1 MIILIHGKDSYRIK
15 EKVNDLVNG
24 QEIVFDFEED
34 VYSLLIDSL
43 KQRSLF
49 DSKKIV
55 VTKGLLKKVKSIKD
69 IISLVGDT
77 TLIIVEDTIDKK
89 YKKIADEE
97 YCFDLLQ
104 GAELIKWINARVGG
118 KIHNLA
124 VKKII
129 EYFNNDLWRISSELD
144 KLACYKD
151 GEMILVDDI
160 ELLMRPDIENNIF
173 QTIDAIASKNKKTSL
188 KLLYSHIE
196 KGDAVSYLFSMIF
209 FQFRNLIAVKD
220 AQKFGLR
227 NINKMNPYIFSK
239 ISNQSR
245 SFTYEELINYYSK
258 LAQSDYYIK
267 TGKIDPGIALDLFI
281 FEL

>member
-69 IISLVGDT
+69 IIPLVGDT

-89 YKKIADEE
+89 YKKIANEE
-97 YCFDLLQ
+97 YYFDLLQ
-104 GAELIKWINARVGG
+104 GAELTKWINARVGG

-151 GEMILVDDI
+151 GGMILVDDI

-173 QTIDAIASKNKKTSL
+173 RTIDAIASKNKKTSL

-220 AQKFGLR
+220 AQKLGLR
-227 NINKMNPYIFSK
+227 NINKMNPYVFSK
-239 ISNQSR
+239 TSNQSR

-258 LAQSDYYIK
+258 LVQSDYYIK

>member
-15 EKVNDLVNG
+15 EKVNSLVNG

-34 VYSLLIDSL
+34 VYPLLIDSL

-151 GEMILVDDI
+151 GGMILVDDI

-220 AQKFGLR
+220 AQKLGLR

-281 FEL
+281 FGL

>member
-34 VYSLLIDSL
+34 VYPLLIDSL

-69 IISLVGDT
+69 IIPLVGDT

-144 KLACYKD
+144 KLACYKN

-220 AQKFGLR
+220 AQKLGLR

-281 FEL
+281 FGL

>member
-15 EKVNDLVNG
+15 EKVNSLVNG

-34 VYSLLIDSL
+34 VYPLLIDSL

-69 IISLVGDT
+69 IIPLVGDT

-151 GEMILVDDI
+151 GGMILVDDI

-173 QTIDAIASKNKKTSL
+173 RTIDAIASKNKKTSL

-220 AQKFGLR
+220 AQKLGLR
-227 NINKMNPYIFSK
+227 NINKMNPYVFSK
-239 ISNQSR
+239 TSNQSR

-258 LAQSDYYIK
+258 LVQSDYYIK

>member
-15 EKVNDLVNG
+15 EKVNSLVNG

-34 VYSLLIDSL
+34 VYPLLIDSL

-69 IISLVGDT
+69 IIPLVGDT

-104 GAELIKWINARVGG
+104 GAELIKWINARVSG

-151 GEMILVDDI
+151 GGMILVDDI

-173 QTIDAIASKNKKTSL
+173 RTIDAIASKNKKTSL

-220 AQKFGLR
+220 AQKLGLR
-227 NINKMNPYIFSK
+227 NINKMNPYVFSK
-239 ISNQSR
+239 TSNQSR

-258 LAQSDYYIK
+258 LVQSDYYIK

>member
-15 EKVNDLVNG
+15 EKVNSLVNG

-34 VYSLLIDSL
+34 VYPLLIDSL

-69 IISLVGDT
+69 IIPLVGDT

-151 GEMILVDDI
+151 GGMILVDDI

-173 QTIDAIASKNKKTSL
+173 RTIDAIASKNKKTSL

-220 AQKFGLR
+220 AQKLGLR
-227 NINKMNPYIFSK
+227 NINKMNPYVFSK
-239 ISNQSR
+239 TSNQSR

-258 LAQSDYYIK
+258 LVQSDYYIK

-281 FEL
+281 FGL

>member
-15 EKVNDLVNG
+15 EKVNSLVNG

-34 VYSLLIDSL
+34 VYPLLIDSL

-151 GEMILVDDI
+151 GGMILVDDI

-220 AQKFGLR
+220 AQKLGLR
-227 NINKMNPYIFSK
+227 NINKMNPYVFSK
-239 ISNQSR
+239 TSNQSR

-258 LAQSDYYIK
+258 LVQSDYYIK

>member
-15 EKVNDLVNG
+15 EKVNSLVNG

-34 VYSLLIDSL
+34 VYPLLIDSL

-69 IISLVGDT
+69 IIPLVGDT

-151 GEMILVDDI
+151 GGMILVDDI

-220 AQKFGLR
+220 AQKLGLR
-227 NINKMNPYIFSK
+227 NINKMNPYVFSK
-239 ISNQSR
+239 TSNQSR

-258 LAQSDYYIK
+258 LVQSDYYIK